1 MTKKL
6 ILCAVIALF
15 CVIVAAGC
23 GSKEPE
29 PTPTPTPTPT
39 ATPTATATPKPSA
52 NLDELYNTDKQA
64 YYTQAIGQVAED
76 NHTEVNKCEYTP
88 GNVLRVELYEPPMPS
103 KKMKLN
109 NAKITLARLL
119 EVIGPKLDVPL
130 NIDIFSNEDGVATVV
145 VSADF
150 EPAAVNGQTITEKD
164 FSNIRV
170 YADYWYVRPEL
181 QEYD

>member
-6 ILCAVIALF
+6 MLCVVIALL
-15 CVIVAAGC
+15 CVIGAAGC

-29 PTPTPTPTPT
+29 PTPTPTP
-39 ATPTATATPKPSA
+39 TPTATATPKPSA

-64 YYTQAIGQVAED
+64 YYTQAVTQVAEG
-76 NHTEVNKCEYTP
+76 NGNTVHKCEYTP
-88 GNVLRVELYEPPMPS
+88 GNVLRVELYAPKAT
-103 KKMKLN
+103 KKMQLN
-109 NAKITLARLL
+109 NAKISLARLL
-119 EVIGPKLDVPL
+119 EIIGPKLDVPL
-130 NIDIFSNEDGVATVV
+130 NIDILAPADGVETVV